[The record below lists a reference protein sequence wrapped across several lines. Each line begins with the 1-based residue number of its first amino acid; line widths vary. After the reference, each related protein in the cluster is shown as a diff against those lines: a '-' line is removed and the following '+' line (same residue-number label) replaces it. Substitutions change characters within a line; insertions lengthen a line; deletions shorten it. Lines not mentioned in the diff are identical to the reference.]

1 MRLVVN
7 FLLFQ
12 LTWFACVLGAAHGM
26 PWLGPLAVS
35 LFLVFHLT
43 RAPRPA
49 AEVRLLAG
57 AALTGAL
64 FDSLLAASGWLAY
77 PSGQWHPALA
87 PYWIVAM
94 WVGFAATLNVSL
106 AWLKRRPVVAG
117 LFGIVGGP
125 LAYLAGSKLG
135 GVELVDPTAALLA
148 LGVGWGLIMP
158 VLLRLAERFDG
169 WRPHPGSRM
178 LAAATE

>member
-1 MRLVVN
+1 MRLVAN

-12 LTWFACVLGAAHGM
+12 VTWFACVLGGAHGM
-26 PWLGPLAVS
+26 PWLGPLAVA
-35 LFLVFHLT
+35 LFVALHLG

-94 WVGFAATLNVSL
+94 WVGFAATLNLSL
-106 AWLKRRPVVAG
+106 GWLKGRPYLAL
-117 LFGIVGGP
+117 LFGSVGGP
-125 LAYLAGSKLG
+125 LAYLAGAKLG
-135 GVELVDPTAALLA
+135 GVTFVEPTAALLA
-148 LGVGWGLIMP
+148 LAVGWGLITP
-158 VLLRLAERFDG
+158 LLMRLAERFDG
-169 WRPHPGSRM
+169 WRPNPNGRL